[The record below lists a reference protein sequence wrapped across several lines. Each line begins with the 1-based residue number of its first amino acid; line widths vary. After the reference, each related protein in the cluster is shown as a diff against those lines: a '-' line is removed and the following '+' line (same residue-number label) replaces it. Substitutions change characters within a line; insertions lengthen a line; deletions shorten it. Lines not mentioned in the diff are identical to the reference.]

1 MKFKFLYLIGLAMA
15 TAPMLQSCSDDDDSS
30 LNSYTAL
37 VTVVPVSDNSFEM
50 NLTNTVK
57 LIPTNLKASPFK
69 DKEVRALVNYTYDEI
84 YTEGNNN
91 VSSYLRNV
99 SINWIDS
106 IRTKMPVLDKGVDN
120 DALYGKDCIEIVK
133 DWVTIAE
140 DGYLTL
146 RVRTKWGSPGV
157 KHEVNLLS
165 GGNPEDPYEFELRHN
180 ANGDTFGEIGDALIA
195 FNLNQLI
202 TTSDPVIKIKIK
214 WESFSGPKSTEFDL
228 TTRNSTIDDAQ
239 AIRFSGSI
247 K

>member
-69 DKEVRALVNYTYDEI
+69 DKEVRALVNYTYDDE
-84 YTEGNNN
+84 TE
-91 VSSYLRNV
+91 SPLRNV
-99 SINWIDS
+99 SINWMDS
-106 IRTKMPVLDKGVDN
+106 IRTKMPVIDKGVDN

-202 TTSDPVIKIKIK
+202 TTNDPVVKIKIK

-228 TTRNSTIDDAQ
+228 TTRNSTVDDAQ

>member
-15 TAPMLQSCSDDDDSS
+15 AAPMLQSCSDNDDSS

-69 DKEVRALVNYTYDEI
+69 DKEVRALVNYTYDDE
-84 YTEGNNN
+84 TE
-91 VSSYLRNV
+91 SPLRNV
-99 SINWIDS
+99 SINWMDS
-106 IRTKMPVLDKGVDN
+106 IRTKMPVIDKGVDN

-202 TTSDPVIKIKIK
+202 TTNDPVVKIKIK

-228 TTRNSTIDDAQ
+228 TTRNSTVDDAQ

>member
-1 MKFKFLYLIGLAMA
+1 MA
-15 TAPMLQSCSDDDDSS
+15 AAPMLQSCSDNDDSS

-69 DKEVRALVNYTYDEI
+69 NKEVRALVNYTYDEI
-84 YTEGNNN
+84 YTEGDN

-99 SINWIDS
+99 TINWMDS
-106 IRTKMPVLDKGVDN
+106 IRTKLPVLDKGEEN

-146 RVRTKWGSPGV
+146 RIRTKWGSPGV
-157 KHEVNLLS
+157 KHELNLLS
-165 GGNPEDPYEFELRHN
+165 GGNSEDPYEFELRHN
-180 ANGDTFGEIGDALIA
+180 ANGDTFGEVGDALIA

-202 TTSDPVIKIKIK
+202 DTNEPMVKIKLK
-214 WESFSGPKSTEFDL
+214 WESFSGPKSTEFEL
-228 TTRNSTIDDAQ
+228 TTRNNSTVDDAH
-239 AIRFSGSI
+239 AIRHSGSV

>member
-1 MKFKFLYLIGLAMA
+1 MA

-69 DKEVRALVNYTYDEI
+69 DKEVRALVNYTYDDE
-84 YTEGNNN
+84 TE
-91 VSSYLRNV
+91 SPLRNV
-99 SINWIDS
+99 SINWMDS

-202 TTSDPVIKIKIK
+202 TTNDPVVKIKIK

-228 TTRNSTIDDAQ
+228 TTRNSTVDDAQ
-239 AIRFSGSI
+239 AIRFSGNV

>member
-69 DKEVRALVNYTYDEI
+69 DKEVRALVNYTYDDE
-84 YTEGNNN
+84 TE
-91 VSSYLRNV
+91 SPLRNV
-99 SINWIDS
+99 SINWMDS

-202 TTSDPVIKIKIK
+202 TTNDPVVKIKIK

-228 TTRNSTIDDAQ
+228 TTRNSTVDDAQ
-239 AIRFSGSI
+239 AIRFSGNV

>member
-15 TAPMLQSCSDDDDSS
+15 TVPMLQSCSDDDDSS

-69 DKEVRALVNYTYDEI
+69 DKEVRALVNYTYDDE
-84 YTEGNNN
+84 TE
-91 VSSYLRNV
+91 SPLRNV
-99 SINWIDS
+99 SINWMDS
-106 IRTKMPVLDKGVDN
+106 IRTKMPVIDKGVDN

-202 TTSDPVIKIKIK
+202 DTNEPMVKIKLK
-214 WESFSGPKSTEFDL
+214 WESFSGPKSTEFEL
-228 TTRNSTIDDAQ
+228 TTRNNSTVDDAQ
-239 AIRFSGSI
+239 AIRFSGSV

>member
-69 DKEVRALVNYTYDEI
+69 NKEVRALVNYTYDDE
-84 YTEGNNN
+84 TE
-91 VSSYLRNV
+91 SPLRNV
-99 SINWIDS
+99 SINWMDS
-106 IRTKMPVLDKGVDN
+106 IRTKMPVIDKGDDN

-202 TTSDPVIKIKIK
+202 TTNDPVVKIKIK

-228 TTRNSTIDDAQ
+228 TTRNSTVDDAQ

>member
-15 TAPMLQSCSDDDDSS
+15 AAPMLQSCSDNDDSS

-69 DKEVRALVNYTYDEI
+69 NKEVRALVNYTYDDE
-84 YTEGNNN
+84 TE
-91 VSSYLRNV
+91 SPLRNV
-99 SINWIDS
+99 SINWMDS
-106 IRTKMPVLDKGVDN
+106 IRTKMPVIDKGVDN

-202 TTSDPVIKIKIK
+202 TTNDPVVKIKIK

-228 TTRNSTIDDAQ
+228 TTRNSTVDDAQ